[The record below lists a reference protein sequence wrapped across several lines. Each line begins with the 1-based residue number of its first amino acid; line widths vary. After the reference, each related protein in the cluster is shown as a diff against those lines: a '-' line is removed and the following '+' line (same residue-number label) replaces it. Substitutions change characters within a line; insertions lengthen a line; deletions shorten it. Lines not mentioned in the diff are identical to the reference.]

1 MAAALL
7 QGLVALRTPLPRWH
21 DGHPVAG
28 KEVKEC
34 EDDRSTQVR
43 SEEREGE
50 MLSEYEPI
58 SA

>member
-28 KEVKEC
+28 EVVKEC

-50 MLSEYEPI
+50 KPSEYEPV
-58 SA
+58 